1 MKTGWIRCV
10 DAVDSDNAMQDA
22 DDSAKLVIRGNT
34 PRDAVD
40 SGNAMQDA
48 DNSTNA
54 SNEP

>member
-10 DAVDSDNAMQDA
+10 DAVDSGNAMQDA